1 MAPTALLDQYK
12 KYEYILNVKKN
23 SLIKDLFNRP
33 ITEENTEKK
42 APYEEI
48 AAQLTKYHEAE
59 YQILNISNDVVN
71 FPIFQVKAGDL
82 K

>member
-1 MAPTALLDQYK
+1 M
-12 KYEYILNVKKN
+12 
-23 SLIKDLFNRP
+23 IKELFNRP
-33 ITEENTEKK
+33 ITEENKEKK

-48 AAQLTKYHEAE
+48 SAQLTKYHEAE
-59 YQILNISNDVVN
+59 YEILNISNDVVN